1 MPTSLNNLDQ
11 VVQIINEMSAKKSR
25 LIIGIV
31 GCPGAGKSTLSD
43 ALKETIPHTN
53 VVQMD
58 GFHLTNEVL
67 EKKGLLQRKGSPETF
82 DLGGFK
88 ALLERLKNRD
98 ISQDETIYAPKFDRE
113 LDASIGSAIPILATD
128 KCIIVEGNY
137 LLLDKMGWRDLKPLF
152 DLTLFLA
159 VDESTLISRLMQRW
173 LDLGLDENTA
183 LKKVQSN
190 DLLNIQLVSDHL
202 LTPDVTLSFN

>member
-1 MPTSLNNLDQ
+1 MKRFNTLATLTGFIEPQAQYKDTFM
-11 VVQIINEMSAKKSR
+11 IA
-25 LIIGIV
+25 IV
-31 GCPGAGKSTLSD
+31 GCPGAGKSTLSN
-43 ALKETIPHTN
+43 ALKEAIPHTN

-82 DLGGFK
+82 DLGGFN

-98 ISQDETIYAPKFDRE
+98 ISQNETIYAPKFDRE

-137 LLLDKMGWRDLKPLF
+137 LLLDKMGWSDLKPYF
-152 DLTLFLA
+152 DLTIFIE
-159 VDESTLISRLMQRW
+159 VNEEELISRLTKRW
-173 LDLGLDENTA
+173 LDLGLDEKTA

-190 DLLNIQLVSDHL
+190 DQLNIQLVSDNL
-202 LTPDVTLSFN
+202 LTPDITLSFN

>member
-1 MPTSLNNLDQ
+1 MKRFNTLATLTGFIEPQAQYKDTFM
-11 VVQIINEMSAKKSR
+11 IA
-25 LIIGIV
+25 IV
-31 GCPGAGKSTLSD
+31 GCPGAGKSTLST

-67 EKKGLLQRKGSPETF
+67 KKKGLLQRKGSPETF
-82 DLGGFK
+82 DLGGFN

-98 ISQDETIYAPKFDRE
+98 ISQNETIYAPKFDRE

-137 LLLDKMGWRDLKPLF
+137 LLLDKMGWSDLKPYF
-152 DLTLFLA
+152 DLTIFIE
-159 VDESTLISRLMQRW
+159 VNEEELISRLTKRW
-173 LDLGLDENTA
+173 LDLGLDEKTA

-190 DLLNIQLVSDHL
+190 DLLNIQLVSDNL
-202 LTPDVTLSFN
+202 LTPDITLSFN